1 MSALR
6 ASLLKAIEA
15 LKAEVVTMA
24 DLVLNN
30 INEAFLAFKTNDL
43 KKAER
48 LMKADDQVDQLEED
62 ISKSA
67 LRVMWKEQPYAQDLR
82 IVTGILKLVT
92 DLERIG
98 DHATDIAEQTIHI
111 GDLKNQRLL
120 PKTTMMSESA
130 YQMVLNAI
138 NAFVKQDIKM
148 AQQVIEDDDVVDA
161 QFNDVMTSVTEQIKN
176 DSIDSQYAVSVIMV
190 AKYMERV
197 ADHAVNLAEWT
208 IFMITGEHKKTPLF

>member
-6 ASLLKAIEA
+6 ASLLKAIEE
-15 LKAEVVTMA
+15 LKGEVVTMA

-30 INEAFLAFKTNDL
+30 INEAFLAFKTNNL
-43 KKAER
+43 KKAES

-62 ISKSA
+62 ISKAA
-67 LRVMWKEQPYAQDLR
+67 LRVIWKEQPYAQDLR
-82 IVTGILKLVT
+82 VVTGILKLVT

-111 GDLKNQRLL
+111 GALKNQRLL
-120 PKTTMMSESA
+120 PKTTIMSESA

-138 NAFVKQDIKM
+138 NAFVKQDVKL
-148 AQQVIEDDDVVDA
+148 ARQVIEDDDIVDA
-161 QFNDVMTSVTEQIKN
+161 QFNDVMASVTEQIKN

>member
-6 ASLLKAIEA
+6 ASLLKAIEE

-30 INEAFLAFKTNDL
+30 INEAFLAFKTNNL
-43 KKAER
+43 EKAQS
-48 LMKADDQVDQLEED
+48 LMKADDKVDQLEED

-67 LRVMWKEQPYAQDLR
+67 LRVMWKEQPYAHDLR

-98 DHATDIAEQTIHI
+98 DHATDIAEQTLHI
-111 GDLKNQRLL
+111 GNLKNQRLL
-120 PKTTMMSESA
+120 PKTTVMSEAA

-138 NAFVKQDIKM
+138 NAFVKQDLKL
-148 AQQVIEDDDVVDA
+148 ANQVITDDDVVDT
-161 QFNDVMTSVTEQIKN
+161 QFNDVMASVTDQIKS
-176 DSIDSQYAVSVIMV
+176 DTIDSQYAVSVIMV

>member
-6 ASLLKAIEA
+6 ASLLKAIEE
-15 LKAEVVTMA
+15 LKGEVVTMA

-30 INEAFLAFKTNDL
+30 INESFLAFKTNNL
-43 KKAER
+43 TKAES

-62 ISKSA
+62 ISKAA
-67 LRVMWKEQPYAQDLR
+67 LRVIWKEQPYAQDLR
-82 IVTGILKLVT
+82 VVTGILKLVT

-120 PKTTMMSESA
+120 PKTTIMSEAA

-138 NAFVKQDIKM
+138 NAFVKQDIQL
-148 AQQVIEDDDVVDA
+148 ARQVIEDDDIVDA
-161 QFNDVMTSVTEQIKN
+161 QFNDVMASVTEQIKN

>member
-6 ASLLKAIEA
+6 ASLLKAIEE
-15 LKAEVVTMA
+15 LKGEVVTMA

-30 INEAFLAFKTNDL
+30 INESFLDFKTNNL
-43 KKAER
+43 TKAES

-62 ISKSA
+62 ISKAA
-67 LRVMWKEQPYAQDLR
+67 LRVIWKEQPYAQDLR
-82 IVTGILKLVT
+82 VVTGILKLVT

-120 PKTTMMSESA
+120 PKTTIMSEAA

-138 NAFVKQDIKM
+138 NAFVKQDIQL
-148 AQQVIEDDDVVDA
+148 ARQVIEDDDIVDA
-161 QFNDVMTSVTEQIKN
+161 QFNDVMASVTEQIKN

>member
-6 ASLLKAIEA
+6 ASLLKAIEE

-30 INEAFLAFKTNDL
+30 INEAFLAFKTNNL
-43 KKAER
+43 KKAES

-82 IVTGILKLVT
+82 VVTGILKLVT

-120 PKTTMMSESA
+120 PKTTIMSEAA

-138 NAFVKQDIKM
+138 NAFVKQDIQL
-148 AQQVIEDDDVVDA
+148 ARQVIEDDDIVDA
-161 QFNDVMTSVTEQIKN
+161 QFNDVMSSVTEQIKN

>member
-6 ASLLKAIEA
+6 ASLLRAIES

-30 INEAFLAFKTNDL
+30 INEAFLAFKTNNIE
-43 KKAER
+43 KAQS
-48 LMKADDQVDQLEED
+48 LMKADDQIDQLEED

-82 IVTGILKLVT
+82 VVTGILKLVT

-98 DHATDIAEQTIHI
+98 DHATDIAEQTLHI

-120 PKTTMMSESA
+120 PKTTLMSEAA

-138 NAFVKQDIKM
+138 NAFVKQDVKL
-148 AQQVIEDDDVVDA
+148 AQQVIDADDVVDT
-161 QFNDVMTSVTEQIKN
+161 QFNDVMDSVTDQIKN
-176 DSIDSQYAVSVIMV
+176 DSIDSKYAVSVIMV

>member
-6 ASLLKAIEA
+6 ASLLKAIEE

-30 INEAFLAFKTNDL
+30 INEAFLAFKTNNL
-43 KKAER
+43 KKAES
-48 LMKADDQVDQLEED
+48 LMKADDEVDQLEED

-82 IVTGILKLVT
+82 VVTGILKLVT

-111 GDLKNQRLL
+111 GSLKNQRLL
-120 PKTTMMSESA
+120 PKTTIMSESA

-138 NAFVKQDIKM
+138 NAFVKQDVKL
-148 AQQVIEDDDVVDA
+148 AKQVIEDDDVVDA
-161 QFNDVMTSVTEQIKN
+161 QFNDVMASVTEQIKN

-208 IFMITGEHKKTPLF
+208 IFMVTGEHKKTPLF

>member
-82 IVTGILKLVT
+82 VVTGILKLVT

-111 GDLKNQRLL
+111 GQLKNQRLL

-138 NAFVKQDIKM
+138 NAFVKQDEQM

>member
-6 ASLLKAIEA
+6 ASLLKAIEE
-15 LKAEVVTMA
+15 LKGEVVTMA

-30 INEAFLAFKTNDL
+30 INESFLAFKTNNL
-43 KKAER
+43 TKAES

-62 ISKSA
+62 ISKAA
-67 LRVMWKEQPYAQDLR
+67 LRVIWKEQPYAQDLR
-82 IVTGILKLVT
+82 VVTGILKLVT

-120 PKTTMMSESA
+120 PKTTIMSEAA

-138 NAFVKQDIKM
+138 NAFVKQDIQL
-148 AQQVIEDDDVVDA
+148 ARQVIEDDDIVDA
-161 QFNDVMTSVTEQIKN
+161 QFNDVMSSVTEQIKN

>member
-43 KKAER
+43 VKAEC

-111 GDLKNQRLL
+111 GNLKNQRLL

-138 NAFVKQDIKM
+138 NAFVKQDEKM
-148 AQQVIEDDDVVDA
+148 AQQVILDDDVVDA

>member
-6 ASLLKAIEA
+6 ASLLKAIEE

-30 INEAFLAFKTNDL
+30 INEAFLAFKTNNL
-43 KKAER
+43 KKAES
-48 LMKADDQVDQLEED
+48 LMKDDDQVDQLEED

-82 IVTGILKLVT
+82 VVTGILKLVT

-120 PKTTMMSESA
+120 PKTTVMSEAA

-138 NAFVKQDIKM
+138 NAFVKQDIQL
-148 AQQVIEDDDVVDA
+148 ARQVIEDDDIVDA
-161 QFNDVMTSVTEQIKN
+161 QFNDVMASVTDQIKN

>member
-6 ASLLKAIEA
+6 ASLLQAIES

-30 INEAFLAFKTNDL
+30 ISEAFLAFKTNDIDKA
-43 KKAER
+43 KK
-48 LMKADDQVDQLEED
+48 LMKADDKVDQLEED

-67 LRVMWKEQPYAQDLR
+67 LRVMWKEQPYAHDLR
-82 IVTGILKLVT
+82 LVTGILKLVT

-98 DHATDIAEQTIHI
+98 DHATDIAEQTLHI
-111 GDLKNQRLL
+111 GDLKNKRLL

-138 NAFVKQDIKM
+138 NAFVKQDLKL
-148 AQQVIEDDDVVDA
+148 AKQVIEDDDIVDN
-161 QFNDVMTSVTEQIKN
+161 QFNDVMASVTEQIKN

-190 AKYMERV
+190 SKYMERI

>member
-6 ASLLKAIEA
+6 ASLLKAIES

-24 DLVLNN
+24 DMVLNN
-30 INEAFLAFKTNDL
+30 INEAFLAFKTNNV
-43 KKAER
+43 KKAASLIKLDEE
-48 LMKADDQVDQLEED
+48 VDKLEED

-67 LRVMWKEQPYAQDLR
+67 LRLIWKEQPYAHDLR
-82 IVTGILKLVT
+82 MVTGILKLIT

-98 DHATDIAEQTIHI
+98 DHAADIAEQTLHI
-111 GDLKNQRLL
+111 GELKNQRLL

-138 NAFVKQDIKM
+138 NAFVKQDLAL
-148 AQQVIEDDDVVDA
+148 AQQVIKDDDIVDN
-161 QFNDVMTSVTEQIKN
+161 QFDDVMKSVTEQIKGETIV
-176 DSIDSQYAVSVIMV
+176 SEYAVSVIMV
-190 AKYMERV
+190 AKYMERI

-208 IFMITGEHKKTPLF
+208 IFIITGEHKSTPLF

>member
-15 LKAEVVTMA
+15 LKSEVVTMA

-43 KKAER
+43 VKAER

-82 IVTGILKLVT
+82 VVTGILKLVT

-111 GDLKNQRLL
+111 GNLKNQRLL

-138 NAFVKQDIKM
+138 NAFVKQDAKM

-176 DSIDSQYAVSVIMV
+176 DSMDSQYAVSVIMV

>member
-6 ASLLKAIEA
+6 ASLLKAIEE
-15 LKAEVVTMA
+15 LKGEVVTMA

-30 INEAFLAFKTNDL
+30 INESFLAFKTNNL
-43 KKAER
+43 TKAES

-62 ISKSA
+62 ISKAA
-67 LRVMWKEQPYAQDLR
+67 LRVIWKEQPYAQDLR
-82 IVTGILKLVT
+82 VVTGILKLVT

-120 PKTTMMSESA
+120 PKTTIMSEAA

-138 NAFVKQDIKM
+138 NAFVKQDVKL
-148 AQQVIEDDDVVDA
+148 ARQVIEDDDIVDA
-161 QFNDVMTSVTEQIKN
+161 QFNDVMASVTEQIKN

>member
-6 ASLLKAIEA
+6 ASLLKAIEE
-15 LKAEVVTMA
+15 LKSEVVTMA

-30 INEAFLAFKTNDL
+30 INEAFLAFKTNNL
-43 KKAER
+43 IKAEA
-48 LMKADDQVDQLEED
+48 LMKADDVVDQYEED

-82 IVTGILKLVT
+82 VVTGILKLVT

-98 DHATDIAEQTIHI
+98 DHAADIAEQTIHI

-120 PKTTMMSESA
+120 PITTMMSEAA

-138 NAFVKQDIKM
+138 NAFVKQNLELAKK
-148 AQQVIEDDDVVDA
+148 VISDDDVVD
-161 QFNDVMTSVTEQIKN
+161 QLFNDVMKSVTDQIKN
-176 DSIDSQYAVSVIMV
+176 ETIDSQYAVSVIMV

-208 IFMITGEHKKTPLF
+208 IFMITGEHKSTPLF

>member
-30 INEAFLAFKTNDL
+30 INEAFIAFKTNDL

>member
-6 ASLLKAIEA
+6 ASLLKAIEE
-15 LKAEVVTMA
+15 LKGEVVTMA

-30 INEAFLAFKTNDL
+30 INESFLAFKTNNL
-43 KKAER
+43 KKAES

-62 ISKSA
+62 ISKAA
-67 LRVMWKEQPYAQDLR
+67 LRVIWKEQPYAQDLR
-82 IVTGILKLVT
+82 VVTGILKLVT

-120 PKTTMMSESA
+120 PKTTIMSEAA

-138 NAFVKQDIKM
+138 NAFVKQDVKL
-148 AQQVIEDDDVVDA
+148 ARQVIEDDDIVDA
-161 QFNDVMTSVTEQIKN
+161 QFNDVMASVTEQIKN